1 MNLDGGRVL
10 DARIALGSVAP
21 TVVRCVEAEATLRGR
36 MLDDGL
42 TAAAAA
48 ALPRDVAPIDDLR
61 STARYRLRVAQNLL
75 IQFLT
80 ESLLGRS
87 H

>member
-1 MNLDGGRVL
+1 MRDVRV
-10 DARIALGSVAP
+10 AFGSVAP
-21 TVVRCVEAEATLRGR
+21 TVVRCTNVEAAVRARIEDGE
-36 MLDDGL
+36 LDR
-42 TAAAAA
+42 AVSA
-48 ALPRDVAPIDDLR
+48 ALRLDISPVDDLR

-80 ESLLGRS
+80 DTLSGRS